1 MAKIRHC
8 VSFELLREIYYAL
21 VYSYVRYGICIW
33 GNANQTALDPLKVL
47 NHRAAR
53 IMTFAP
59 FGRIDMKPVLDY
71 LEILDIEDIFLLE
84 TMKLMYKMKNGFIP
98 ITLGHYFELQNVNL
112 SHQYNL
118 RRRPNRVQSIKFR
131 TKYGENLYSIEGR
144 SYGMMFLIIFE
155 IAEHLTCSKNDTKC
169 IFYD

>member
-1 MAKIRHC
+1 MVQYTSRGVGETGRNIGALAKIRHC

-59 FGRIDMKPVLDY
+59 FGRIDMKPVLDNI
-71 LEILDIEDIFLLE
+71 EILDIEDIFFS
-84 TMKLMYKMKNGFIP
+84 KL
-98 ITLGHYFELQNVNL
+98 
-112 SHQYNL
+112 
-118 RRRPNRVQSIKFR
+118 
-131 TKYGENLYSIEGR
+131 
-144 SYGMMFLIIFE
+144 
-155 IAEHLTCSKNDTKC
+155 
-169 IFYD
+169 